1 MADFENIRQQEA
13 EIQRKWK
20 EEGVNKTQETS
31 GQKSYILGMFPYPSG
46 NAHMGHALV
55 YSISDTLARLERFTG
70 KDVLHPIGWD
80 AFGLP
85 AENAAIQNNVH
96 PENWTRKN
104 IEKMRDDQI
113 GPMGFSFDLDREIVT
128 ASPEYY
134 KWTQWLVLKLY
145 ENNLLYR
152 ADEWVNWDPVD
163 QTVLA
168 NEQVING
175 KGWRSGAPIQ
185 RKKMEQWFVRI
196 TDYAEDLWN
205 GLDELDWSTQ
215 AKAMQRNWIGRMEG
229 VDLHFSDAR
238 KNLKLT
244 TFLQNPEFAFGISA
258 LYIAPEHDLVE
269 TLTKKSQKKSVEQ
282 YVKSALLKSSTERV
296 SQETLSPVFTGTY
309 VTHPLTKQQ
318 IPVYVSDH
326 VMPSDGTGII
336 ASIPATNEKDA
347 LFAQKENLNAYQS
360 LVDNEGKIVHSWFL
374 NGKSGDEARKIVS
387 DYIEKTNV
395 GERKIRYKL
404 KDWSISRQR
413 FWGCPIPF
421 IKDSEGNFKPVSK
434 EELPVR
440 LPKEMNFELAKGRSP
455 LTVDKSFFEYTDPK
469 TGKKGTRE
477 TDTLDTFMCSAWY
490 IWRFLDPHNDKKP
503 WNPEK
508 AKKWMP
514 VDYYIGGLEHANQH
528 MIYLRFMSHFLYKLG
543 LTPTKEPVKHF
554 LDNGLV
560 KLGHKKMSKSL
571 GNVVRP
577 DEMIEKYG
585 ADALHLYLLSD
596 KPFQL
601 DTEWSE
607 AGLQSKKKFLTSLT
621 TMYKSLKPRRDE
633 PVNVEK
639 LNNQDKMLLAELNK
653 TSFEV
658 RREIETNQ
666 SFHVAIA
673 KIYKF
678 ANLLAKN
685 KDKMNEETES
695 GKAQRLAMKEFLK
708 VMGVFTP
715 HMSDIL
721 WRECFEQKQSIFK
734 EKWPNLETALVQTK
748 VDEIAI
754 PVTVNGK
761 KRGELSVN
769 AEASNEE
776 IEKNVFES
784 QDNRIQTCRSSLGP
798 NIRVIVIRDKET
810 QIPKLINLCQL
821 SRGRE
826 SR

>member
-1 MADFENIRQQEA
+1 MTDFENIKEQEA
-13 EIQRKWK
+13 AIQKKWK
-20 EEGVNKTQETS
+20 EEKVDATNETS
-31 GQKSYILGMFPYPSG
+31 GQKAYVLGMFPYPSG

-55 YSISDTLARLERFTG
+55 YSISDTLARLERFSG

-85 AENAAIQNNVH
+85 AENAAIKNNVH
-96 PENWTRKN
+96 PEKWTRKN
-104 IEKMRDDQI
+104 IEKMRDEQI
-113 GPMGFSFDLDREIVT
+113 GPMGFSFDLDREIIT

-134 KWTQWLVLKLY
+134 KWTQWLILKLY

-163 QTVLA
+163 KTVLA

-205 GLDELDWSTQ
+205 GLDELHWSPQ

-229 VDLHFSDAR
+229 VDLHFSDTD
-238 KNLKLT
+238 KQVNLT
-244 TFLQNPEFAFGISA
+244 AFLQNPEFAFGISA
-258 LYIAPEHDLVE
+258 IYIAPEHDLVDS
-269 TLTKKSQKKSVEQ
+269 LTAKSQKDAVQQ

-296 SQETLSPVFTGTY
+296 SQESLSPVFTGTY
-309 VTHPLTKQQ
+309 VTNPLSKQQ
-318 IPVYVSDH
+318 IPVFVSDH
-326 VMPSDGTGII
+326 IMPTDGTGIV
-336 ASIPATNEKDA
+336 ASIPATSEKDA
-347 LFAQKENLNAYQS
+347 AFARKENLNCPS
-360 LVDNEGKIVHSWFL
+360 VLLDGEGKLCHSWFL
-374 NGKSGDEARKIVS
+374 NGKSCDEARKLITDFIV
-387 DYIEKTNV
+387 KKNL
-395 GERKIRYKL
+395 GEHKIRYKL

-421 IKDSEGNFKPVSK
+421 VKDGQGNFKPVS
-434 EELPVR
+434 EQELPVR
-440 LPKEMNFELAKGRSP
+440 LPKEMNFKLAQGRSP
-455 LTVDKSFFEYTDPK
+455 LTIDKSFLEYKDPK
-469 TGKKGTRE
+469 TGERATRE

-490 IWRFLDPHNDKKP
+490 IWRFLDPHNDKQP
-503 WNPEK
+503 WDPQK

-514 VDYYIGGLEHANQH
+514 IDYYVGGLEHANQH
-528 MIYLRFMSHFLYKLG
+528 MIYLRFMSHFLYKQG
-543 LTPTKEPVKHF
+543 LTPVKEPVKNF

-560 KLGHKKMSKSL
+560 KLGHQKMSKSL

-607 AGLQSKKKFLTSLT
+607 TGLQSKKKFLTSLT
-621 TMYKSLKPRRDE
+621 SLYKSLQPHKDG
-633 PVNVEK
+633 PVMAEK
-639 LNNQDKMLLAELNK
+639 LTNQDKMLLAELNK
-653 TSFEV
+653 TSYEV
-658 RREIETNQ
+658 RREIEENQ

-678 ANLLAKN
+678 ANMLAKN
-685 KDKMNEETES
+685 KEQINEETES

-708 VMGVFTP
+708 VIGIFTP

-721 WRECFEQKQSIFK
+721 WRECFQEKQSIFK
-734 EKWPNLETALVQTK
+734 EKWPNIDKPLIEAK
-748 VDEIAI
+748 MDKIAI

-769 AEASNEE
+769 VKASNDE
-776 IEKNVFES
+776 IEKSIMET
-784 QDNRIQTCRSSLGP
+784 QDDKVKSCRNALGP
-798 NIRVIVIRDKET
+798 NVRIIVIRDKET
-810 QIPKLINLCQL
+810 MLPKLINLCQQ